1 MHLVH
6 GGELEDDTSAPP
18 LRRDLREET
27 PLRGWLLS
35 LTRFAVK
42 DHVKQRL
49 GWSTSVRV
57 TYGLERDRGASVP
70 REALEGAVR
79 GLPGMLTAEL
89 DERTLVLGVE
99 YLPGTAR
106 PTQIHAAIERAG
118 YEITT
123 KPDLRRSKRDL
134 VTGAERLD
142 AITEAGARPPL
153 TDAVTLHRLMTEV
166 SAFMDTFPDPMRID
180 AIAMQL
186 GLENGER
193 ARALVRAG
201 LARLRERFRGQGVP

>member
-1 MHLVH
+1 MK
-6 GGELEDDTSAPP
+6 
-18 LRRDLREET
+18 RR
-27 PLRGWLLS
+27 PFGGWLLS

-57 TYGLERDRGASVP
+57 TYGLERGRGASVP

-79 GLPGMLTAEL
+79 GLPGVLTAEL

-166 SAFMDTFPDPMRID
+166 SAFMDTFPDPMRRAVRMWMEDEPFD
-180 AIAMQL
+180 AIAM
-186 GLENGER
+186 
-193 ARALVRAG
+193 
-201 LARLRERFRGQGVP
+201 